1 MINIKK
7 IKPLFTSI
15 ITTMDVYEEDVKTE
29 GGVLDTTKRQGG
41 LKEYQTVVAV
51 GSSVRDIKEGD
62 LVCINPTRFAVRK
75 HQADSLKNGIV
86 TDNPITTYNFN
97 VVVMD
102 NIRYLLLQDRD
113 IDFVIEDWEPSNMP
127 SETVEETPET
137 TLKKTKK
144 KLVL

>member
-29 GGVLDTTKRQGG
+29 GGVLDATKRQGG

-75 HQADSLKNGIV
+75 HQADSLKNGVV

-97 VVVMD
+97 VVVMND
-102 NIRYLLLQDRD
+102 TRYLLLQDRD
-113 IDFVIEDWEPSNMP
+113 IDFVIEDWEPSTKP
-127 SETVEETPET
+127 TEVEVTTVSKPT
-137 TLKKTKK
+137 KKK

>member
-29 GGVLDTTKRQGG
+29 GGVLDATKRQGG

-75 HQADSLKNGIV
+75 HQADSLKNGVV

-97 VVVMD
+97 VVVMND
-102 NIRYLLLQDRD
+102 TRYLLLQDRD
-113 IDFVIEDWEPSNMP
+113 IDFVIEDWEPSIKP
-127 SETVEETPET
+127 TEAEVTTVSKPT
-137 TLKKTKK
+137 KKK

>member
-29 GGVLDTTKRQGG
+29 GGVLDATKRQGG

-75 HQADSLKNGIV
+75 HQADSLKNGVV

-97 VVVMD
+97 VVVMND
-102 NIRYLLLQDRD
+102 TRYLLLQDRD
-113 IDFVIEDWEPSNMP
+113 IDFVIEDWEPSTKPTEVEVN
-127 SETVEETPET
+127 TVSKT
-137 TLKKTKK
+137 TKK
-144 KLVL
+144 KELVL

>member
-1 MINIKK
+1 MN
-7 IKPLFTSI
+7 
-15 ITTMDVYEEDVKTE
+15 VYEEDVKTE
-29 GGVLDTTKRQGG
+29 GGVLDATKRQGG

-75 HQADSLKNGIV
+75 HQADSLKNGVV

-97 VVVMD
+97 VVVMND
-102 NIRYLLLQDRD
+102 TRYLLLQDRD
-113 IDFVIEDWEPSNMP
+113 IDFVIEDWEPSTKP
-127 SETVEETPET
+127 TEAEVTTVSKPT
-137 TLKKTKK
+137 KKK

>member
-29 GGVLDTTKRQGG
+29 GGVLDATKRQGG

-75 HQADSLKNGIV
+75 HQADSLKNGVV

-97 VVVMD
+97 VVVMND
-102 NIRYLLLQDRD
+102 TRYLLLQDRD
-113 IDFVIEDWEPSNMP
+113 IDFVIEDWEPSTKP
-127 SETVEETPET
+127 TEAEVTTVSKPTN
-137 TLKKTKK
+137 KK